1 MDRRELVKL
10 IARDFADKD
19 EFTDLLFE
27 IDLEYGN
34 IKGDTI
40 SAKSR
45 ELVTYMERRGEV
57 DKLLAVIAEMRP
69 HLQAQ
74 LETYDGWRPG
84 MDIGLKKNKASE
96 GDQKVSTSTTP
107 VTENKSP
114 EMRFENF
121 DLRVGMKRA
130 DGKYPVEVTNSPN
143 GEMSQPIW
151 QEFPLDD
158 YDFTDLVSYL
168 QDLVGQANDAVELG
182 KKMKSLLFP
191 GEVWN
196 MFFASRA
203 SMKQVGKGLRIRLR
217 IDPPELSTLPWEYCY
232 DDSFRFFALQRE
244 TPMVRYVAQNFAAGN
259 LSAPNP
265 MRVLLAIAA
274 PKDQA
279 ALNVDEEV
287 KRVQE
292 NLAWL
297 GDRVQLKVEKNV
309 TAEKLHGALGWR
321 PHIFH
326 FIGHGVIEGGKGA
339 LAFENI
345 FGQTQLVD
353 AEQLMILLGDT
364 GVKVVILNACKTA
377 AHDARDAIMGVA
389 PALVRA
395 EIPAVIAMQ
404 FNVPDKTALGF
415 TRDLYR
421 FLAMGRPLDAAV
433 TEMRIGAYIGSSD
446 KYFWGI
452 PAIFMRAPDG
462 VIWQPDP
469 EVEKLFEAA
478 LASAPQSGGENLPG
492 LITSISNDIT
502 ALDGQVDARDL
513 RYISRGW
520 GDAQTVLIIEPIDK
534 DGIQKVMTTLADDL
548 NAAGGAAKSIIP
560 KLESLLKL
568 VLQMN

>member
-1 MDRRELVKL
+1 M
-10 IARDFADKD
+10 IARDFATEEDFA
-19 EFTDLLFE
+19 ELLFE
-27 IDLEYGN
+27 IDLELGQIPGRN
-34 IKGDTI
+34 IPGK
-40 SAKSR
+40 AR
-45 ELVTYMERRGEV
+45 ELLTYMERRGKV
-57 DKLLAVIAEMRP
+57 DELLAAIAALRP
-69 HLQAQ
+69 HLQVQ

-84 MDIGLKKNKASE
+84 IDIGLKKDRGTGDSQQNKVE
-96 GDQKVSTSTTP
+96 TT
-107 VTENKSP
+107 VTPETKSG
-114 EMRFENF
+114 MLFENF

-130 DGKYPVEVTNSPN
+130 DGRYPVEVTNSPN

-168 QDLVGQANDAVELG
+168 KDLAGQANDAVELG
-182 KKMKSLLFP
+182 KKMKALLFP

-196 MFFASRA
+196 MFFASR
-203 SMKQVGKGLRIRLR
+203 SGMKQAGKGLRIRLR
-217 IDPPELSTLPWEYCY
+217 IDAPELSTLPWEYCY

-244 TPMVRYVAQNFAAGN
+244 TPMVRYVAQNFAADN

-265 MRVLLAIAA
+265 MKVLLAIAA

-279 ALNVDEEV
+279 GLNVDEEV
-287 KRVQE
+287 KRVEE

-297 GDRVQLKVEKNV
+297 GNRVQLKVERHI

-353 AEQLMILLGDT
+353 ADQLMTLMGNT

-421 FLAMGRPLDAAV
+421 FLAMGRPLDLAV

-452 PAIFMRAPDG
+452 PAVFMRAPDG

-478 LASAPQSGGENLPG
+478 VAASPQSVGDNLPG
-492 LITSISNDIT
+492 LMTAISNDIA
-502 ALDGQVDARDL
+502 ALEGQIDERDM
-513 RYISRGW
+513 RYIRRGW
-520 GDAQTVLIIEPIDK
+520 EDAQTELNAEPVDK
-534 DGIQKVMTTLADDL
+534 EELQKVMTRLADDL
-548 NAAGGAAKSIIP
+548 NTTGGSAKAVIP
-560 KLESLLKL
+560 KLESLLKI
-568 VLQMN
+568 VLQMG

>member
-1 MDRRELVKL
+1 
-10 IARDFADKD
+10 
-19 EFTDLLFE
+19 
-27 IDLEYGN
+27 
-34 IKGDTI
+34 
-40 SAKSR
+40 
-45 ELVTYMERRGEV
+45 
-57 DKLLAVIAEMRP
+57 
-69 HLQAQ
+69 
-74 LETYDGWRPG
+74 
-84 MDIGLKKNKASE
+84 
-96 GDQKVSTSTTP
+96 
-107 VTENKSP
+107 
-114 EMRFENF
+114 
-121 DLRVGMKRA
+121 VGK
-130 DGKYPVEVTNSPN
+130 
-143 GEMSQPIW
+143 
-151 QEFPLDD
+151 
-158 YDFTDLVSYL
+158 
-168 QDLVGQANDAVELG
+168 ANDAVELG

-196 MFFASRA
+196 LFFASR
-203 SMKQVGKGLRIRLR
+203 STMKQAGKGLRIRLR

-244 TPMVRYVAQNFAAGN
+244 TPMVRYVAQNFAADN

-265 MRVLLAIAA
+265 MKVLLAIAA
-274 PKDQA
+274 PKNQA

-287 KRVQE
+287 KRVEE

-297 GDRVQLKVEKNV
+297 GDRVQLKVEKHI

-353 AEQLMILLGDT
+353 ADQLMTLMGDT

-421 FLAMGRPLDAAV
+421 FLAMGRPLDSAV

-478 LASAPQSGGENLPG
+478 MAAAPQSSGDNLPG
-492 LITSISNDIT
+492 LITVISNDIA
-502 ALDGQVDARDL
+502 ALAGQVDERDL

-520 GDAQTVLIIEPIDK
+520 ADVQTELNAEPIDREEL
-534 DGIQKVMTTLADDL
+534 QKVMTRLADDL
-548 NAAGGAAKSIIP
+548 NTTGGSAKAVIP

-568 VLQMN
+568 VLQLD

>member
-1 MDRRELVKL
+1 MDRRELVRL
-10 IARDFADKD
+10 IARDFATEEDFA
-19 EFTDLLFE
+19 ELLFE
-27 IDLEYGN
+27 IDLELGQIPGRN
-34 IKGDTI
+34 IPGK
-40 SAKSR
+40 AR
-45 ELVTYMERRGEV
+45 ELLTYMERRGKV
-57 DKLLAVIAEMRP
+57 DELLAAIAALRP
-69 HLQAQ
+69 HLQVQ

-84 MDIGLKKNKASE
+84 IDIGLKKDRGTGDSQQNKVE
-96 GDQKVSTSTTP
+96 TT
-107 VTENKSP
+107 VTPETKSG
-114 EMRFENF
+114 MLFENF

-130 DGKYPVEVTNSPN
+130 DGRYPVEVTNSPN

-168 QDLVGQANDAVELG
+168 KDLAGQANDAVELG
-182 KKMKSLLFP
+182 KKMKALLFP

-196 MFFASRA
+196 MFFASR
-203 SMKQVGKGLRIRLR
+203 SGMKQAGKGLRIRLR
-217 IDPPELSTLPWEYCY
+217 IDAPELSTLPWEYCY

-244 TPMVRYVAQNFAAGN
+244 TPMVRYVAQNFAADN

-265 MRVLLAIAA
+265 MKVLLAIAA

-279 ALNVDEEV
+279 GLNVDEEV
-287 KRVQE
+287 KRVEE

-297 GDRVQLKVEKNV
+297 GNRVQLKVERHI

-353 AEQLMILLGDT
+353 ADQLMTLMGNT

-421 FLAMGRPLDAAV
+421 FLAMGRPLDLAV

-478 LASAPQSGGENLPG
+478 VAASPQSVGDNLPG
-492 LITSISNDIT
+492 LMTAISNDIA
-502 ALDGQVDARDL
+502 ALEGQIDERDM
-513 RYISRGW
+513 RYIRRGW
-520 GDAQTVLIIEPIDK
+520 EDAQTELNAEPVDK
-534 DGIQKVMTTLADDL
+534 EELQKVMTRLADDL
-548 NAAGGAAKSIIP
+548 NTTGGSAKAVIP
-560 KLESLLKL
+560 KLESLLKI
-568 VLQMN
+568 VLQMG

>member
-1 MDRRELVKL
+1 MNRSELVRL
-10 IARDFADKD
+10 IARDFATEEDFA
-19 EFTDLLFE
+19 ELLFE
-27 IDLEYGN
+27 VDLELGQIPGRN
-34 IKGDTI
+34 IP
-40 SAKSR
+40 AKAR
-45 ELVTYMERRGEV
+45 ELLTHMERRGKDGE
-57 DKLLAVIAEMRP
+57 LLAAIAALRP
-69 HLQAQ
+69 HLQSQ

-84 MDIGLKKNKASE
+84 MDIGLKKDKDAGAVQPDKTGTMAAPKAQS
-96 GDQKVSTSTTP
+96 G
-107 VTENKSP
+107 
-114 EMRFENF
+114 MAFENF

-130 DGKYPVEVTNSPN
+130 DGQYPVEVTNSPN

-151 QEFPLDD
+151 QEFPLED

-168 QDLVGQANDAVELG
+168 QDLVGKANDAVELG

-196 MFFASRA
+196 LFFASR
-203 SMKQVGKGLRIRLR
+203 STMKQAGKGLRIRLR

-244 TPMVRYVAQNFAAGN
+244 TPMVRYVAQNFAADN

-265 MRVLLAIAA
+265 MKVLLAIAA
-274 PKDQA
+274 PKNQA

-287 KRVQE
+287 KRVEE

-297 GDRVQLKVEKNV
+297 GDRVQLKVEKHI

-353 AEQLMILLGDT
+353 ADQLMTLMGDT

-421 FLAMGRPLDAAV
+421 FLAMGRPLDSAV

-478 LASAPQSGGENLPG
+478 MAAAPQSSGDNLPG
-492 LITSISNDIT
+492 LITVISNDIA
-502 ALDGQVDARDL
+502 ALAGQVDERDL

-520 GDAQTVLIIEPIDK
+520 VDVQTELNAEPVDK
-534 DGIQKVMTTLADDL
+534 EALQKVMTRLADDL
-548 NAAGGAAKSIIP
+548 NTTGGPAKAVIP

-568 VLQMN
+568 VLQLD

>member
-1 MDRRELVKL
+1 MDRRELVRL
-10 IARDFADKD
+10 IARDFATEEDFA
-19 EFTDLLFE
+19 ELLFE
-27 IDLEYGN
+27 IDLELGQIPGRN
-34 IKGDTI
+34 IPGK
-40 SAKSR
+40 AR
-45 ELVTYMERRGEV
+45 ELLTYMERRGKV
-57 DKLLAVIAEMRP
+57 DELLAAIAALRP
-69 HLQAQ
+69 HLQVQ

-84 MDIGLKKNKASE
+84 IDIGLKKDRGTGDSQQNKVE
-96 GDQKVSTSTTP
+96 TT
-107 VTENKSP
+107 VTPETKSG
-114 EMRFENF
+114 MLFENF

-130 DGKYPVEVTNSPN
+130 DGRYPVEVTNSPN

-168 QDLVGQANDAVELG
+168 KDLAGQANDAVELG
-182 KKMKSLLFP
+182 KKMKALLFP

-196 MFFASRA
+196 MFFASR
-203 SMKQVGKGLRIRLR
+203 SGMKQAGKGLRIRLR
-217 IDPPELSTLPWEYCY
+217 IDAPELSTLPWEYCY

-244 TPMVRYVAQNFAAGN
+244 TPMVRYVAQNFAADN

-265 MRVLLAIAA
+265 MKVLLAIAA

-279 ALNVDEEV
+279 GLNVDEEV
-287 KRVQE
+287 KRVEE

-297 GDRVQLKVEKNV
+297 GNRVQLKVERHI

-353 AEQLMILLGDT
+353 ADQLMTLMGNT

-421 FLAMGRPLDAAV
+421 FLAMGRPLDLAV

-452 PAIFMRAPDG
+452 PAVFMRAPDG

-478 LASAPQSGGENLPG
+478 VAASPQSVGDNLPG
-492 LITSISNDIT
+492 LMTAISNDIA
-502 ALDGQVDARDL
+502 ALEGQIDERDM
-513 RYISRGW
+513 RYIRRGW
-520 GDAQTVLIIEPIDK
+520 EDAQTELNAEPVDK
-534 DGIQKVMTTLADDL
+534 EELQKVMTRLADDL
-548 NAAGGAAKSIIP
+548 NTTGGSAKAVIP
-560 KLESLLKL
+560 KLESLLKI
-568 VLQMN
+568 VLQMG